1 MRLQMPKLPC
11 IMPRAKV
18 GDVVYYISPDNCYAV
33 RRASVVEIQRSG
45 NEYRQVMSNGDVV
58 VKDAHSVEDYST
70 FASRD
75 DAVQFILANLVER
88 INGHKT
94 RIATLQHELGV
105 SERVLATLRKQ
116 YPDLPAERPRPTK
129 STIDYQNSEFNG
141 PK

>member
-1 MRLQMPKLPC
+1 MRLQMPELPC
-11 IMPRAKV
+11 FKPRAKV

-75 DAVQFILANLVER
+75 DAVRFILANLVER
-88 INGHKT
+88 INDHKT
-94 RIATLQHELGV
+94 RIATLQHELDLN
-105 SERVLATLRKQ
+105 ERVLATLRRQ
-116 YPDLPAERPRPTK
+116 YPDLPAERPLTMK
-129 STIDYQNSEFNG
+129 STIDYQN
-141 PK
+141 

>member
-11 IMPRAKV
+11 FMPRAKV
-18 GDVVYYISPDNCYAV
+18 GDVVYYISPNNRYAV
-33 RRASVVEIQRSG
+33 KRATVVEIQRSG
-45 NEYRQVMSNGDVV
+45 NEYRQVMSNGDVIL
-58 VKDAHSVEDYST
+58 KEAHSTEDYTT

-88 INGHKT
+88 INDHKT
-94 RIATLQHELGV
+94 RIATLQHQLDV

-116 YPDLPAERPRPTK
+116 YPDLPAKRQQPMK
-129 STIDYQNSEFNG
+129 STIDYRNSEFDA

>member
-1 MRLQMPKLPC
+1 MPELPC
-11 IMPRAKV
+11 FMPRAKV

-75 DAVQFILANLVER
+75 DAVRFILANLVER
-88 INGHKT
+88 INDHKT
-94 RIATLQHELGV
+94 RIATLQHELDLN
-105 SERVLATLRKQ
+105 ERVLATLRKQ
-116 YPDLPAERPRPTK
+116 YPDLPAERPLTMK
-129 STIDYQNSEFNG
+129 STIDYQN
-141 PK
+141 